1 MTEQKINKS
10 DYTDSNNKVWGSIGE
25 NIRNGSKSY
34 ESLKSSFDNLDEI
47 ALQNFP
53 LIPIKG
59 HWEYVIDTVGLDLI
73 HSFSEYFVTA
83 DDGYAELRC
92 KIYSIILVNSD
103 NTTPT
108 ESICLPFIKE
118 NNTYIEFIK
127 KASKSCTN
135 EYLIYIGDE

>member
-1 MTEQKINKS
+1 MTNQKINKS

-34 ESLKSSFDNLDEI
+34 DSLKASFDNLDEY

-59 HWEYVIDTVGLDLI
+59 HWEYVVDTVGKDLI
-73 HSFSEYFVTA
+73 HYFSKYSV
-83 DDGYAELRC
+83 DSSNSYAQLNC
-92 KIYSIILVNSD
+92 KIYSIILTNSD
-103 NTTPT
+103 NSIPI
-108 ESICLPFIKE
+108 ESICLPFVNE
-118 NNTYIEFIK
+118 NTTYIVFIRE
-127 KASKSCTN
+127 ASTSCTN